1 MKCKKWRKTMEMWE
15 TIPKY
20 PNYEVSN
27 LGNVRGS
34 DNNEI

>member
-1 MKCKKWRKTMEMWE
+1 MKFKKWRKTMEMWK

-27 LGNVRGS
+27 LG
-34 DNNEI
+34 I